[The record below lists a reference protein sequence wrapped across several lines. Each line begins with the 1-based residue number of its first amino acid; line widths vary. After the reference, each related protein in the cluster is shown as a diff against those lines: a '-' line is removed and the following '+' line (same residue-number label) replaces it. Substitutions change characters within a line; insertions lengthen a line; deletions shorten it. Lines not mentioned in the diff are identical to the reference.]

1 MDALAV
7 PVALA
12 LLVYLVGML
21 ALGVFVRERTADVE
35 GYVVA
40 GRRLDLGLATPT
52 LLATWFGA
60 GTLLA
65 ATDAVRAEGLRAA
78 ALDPFGAGLC
88 LVLAGLWLARPLW
101 RMRLLTLPDFYA
113 RTYGTRAEVAA
124 AVVMVPGYLGWIA
137 AQLVA
142 LSTVVELYL
151 GLPHGLAL
159 PLVAVAGVAYTLVGG
174 MWAVTLTDAV
184 QMALVVVGVL
194 VLGAVTL
201 AELGDGGI
209 VAGWTRLVAETPA
222 AKARV
227 LPEAGEVLP
236 WLSLLAAGALGNLPG
251 QDLTQR
257 IFAARSERVAQVAC
271 LLAGGLYLAIG
282 TVPLAIGLAADLL
295 LPEAV
300 TEAILPAL
308 AHHLLHPAV
317 AVVLVVTVISAVLST
332 LDSAILA
339 PASVIAHNLWGRGG
353 GAEHVARYR
362 WAVGGVAA
370 AALGLASLGQS
381 AWDLLQTAYEAS
393 LVGLLVPLL
402 GGLWWPGRSERAAL
416 AALGA
421 GTGVWALHL
430 AGGYDTLAGTPVPIG
445 LAGLG
450 CSALAFLV
458 VGLRDGRQ
466 A

>member
-12 LLVYLVGML
+12 LLVYLAGML
-21 ALGVFVRERTADVE
+21 VLGLVARDRTADVE

-40 GRRLDLGLATPT
+40 GRRLGLGLATPT

-65 ATDAVRAEGLRAA
+65 ATDAVREEGLRAA

-88 LVLAGLWLARPLW
+88 LVLAGLWIARPLW

-113 RTYGTRAEVAA
+113 RSYGRRAEVAA
-124 AVVMVPGYLGWIA
+124 GAVMVPGYLGWIA

-142 LSTVVELYL
+142 LSAVVELYL
-151 GLPHGLAL
+151 GLPHAVAL
-159 PLVAVAGVAYTLVGG
+159 PLVAVAGVAYTLLGG
-174 MWAVTLTDAV
+174 MWAVTLTDLV
-184 QMALVVVGVL
+184 QMVLVVAGVL
-194 VLGAVTL
+194 LLGAVTL
-201 AELGDGGI
+201 AELGDGG
-209 VAGWTRLVAETPA
+209 VVVGWTRLVTDTPA
-222 AKARV
+222 DKLAV
-227 LPEAGEVLP
+227 LPAAGEVLP
-236 WLSLLAAGALGNLPG
+236 WVGLLAAGALGNLPG

-257 IFAARSERVAQVAC
+257 IFAARSEGVAQAAC
-271 LLAGGLYLAIG
+271 LLAGGLYLTLG
-282 TVPLAIGLAADLL
+282 CVPLAIGLAADLL
-295 LPEAV
+295 LPGEV

-308 AHHLLHPAV
+308 AHHLLHPGL

-339 PASVIAHNLWGRGG
+339 PASVIAHNLWRAP
-353 GAEHVARYR
+353 GAEHVGRYR
-362 WAVGGVAA
+362 WAVAGVATA
-370 AALGLASLGQS
+370 SFGLASAGQS

-402 GGLWWPGRSERAAL
+402 GGLWWPGRSERTALLAIASGTALWAA
-416 AALGA
+416 
-421 GTGVWALHL
+421 HL
-430 AGGYDTLAGTPVPIG
+430 VAGYDTLVGTALPIG
-445 LAGLG
+445 LAGLA
-450 CSALAFLV
+450 CSALAF
-458 VGLRDGRQ
+458 VGSGWLDGRR